1 MFPSQSAQRKLPP
14 LRLIRRKKMKK
25 IVLAAMAL
33 AILGTVAADA
43 RPHRHKVCFVR
54 HHHRVCSWR

>member
-1 MFPSQSAQRKLPP
+1 
-14 LRLIRRKKMKK
+14 MKK

-43 RPHRHKVCFVR
+43 RPHRHKVCYMR
-54 HHHRVCSWR
+54 HHHRICRWR